1 MVRFTRSSRMAL
13 VLVPALVTFFA
24 ATVPASAAGTNVLA
38 NGDFEAN
45 GGSLTGWTKVASNLG
60 LAADGDGGGSAALV
74 SFKGTAKYG
83 VTTSP
88 QPVTG
93 APAGGVVRRHGEGA
107 QRQSRQERVPD
118 HPGVESRGH
127 HRPVEPAVRRRDRD
141 LGVAADG
148 HADGAL
154 GGRRP
159 RGEGP
164 PAERRRRRQPR
175 DRHAHAGQHRHD
187 RPGRRAPVGA
197 GRRRRSGEVGHRG
210 RGLLDR
216 VDRHGRDRRRGLLD
230 HPQRRPVRH
239 GERPG
244 DDLHRHV
251 GEPLDQLQLH
261 GGGLRQP
268 NASAPSAPA
277 TVTTPAAATATGA
290 DDLWHLDE
298 TSGTTMVDSGR
309 TPHPGTV
316 HNVALGQAGD
326 PGFPGT
332 SYGFDGASSFVSIP
346 DAPDLNAV
354 ARDVHIAFSLKTST
368 VPAQPDYDLFR
379 KGQYPGTE
387 YKLELQ
393 PNGQLSCEFRTLQ
406 ADGTIRGYT
415 IQPAVAL
422 HDGRWH
428 RLTCAKVGGKMTV
441 TIDGTA
447 FTKNITGSISN
458 GYAMIIGAYS
468 AKGGGDYFQGLLDEV
483 SFRTG

>member
-93 APAGGVVRRHGEGA
+93 APAGASYAATGKVRSASPGKNVCLIIQEWSPGGTIVQSSQQCAAATATWASLPTVTLTVRSEG
-107 QRQSRQERVPD
+107 D
-118 HPGVESRGH
+118 GL
-127 HRPVEPAVRRRDRD
+127 AVRVHQQNGVAGDSFETD
-141 LGVAADG
+141 TLTLVNTDTTAPADGPPSVAGGVAAAARSATEVVVSWTASTDTDG
-148 HADGAL
+148 TGVAGYSITRNGA
-154 GGRRP
+154 P
-159 RGEGP
+159 FATVNA
-164 PAERRRRRQPR
+164 PATTFTDTSASPSTSYSYTVAAFDTAQ
-175 DRHAHAGQHRHD
+175 
-187 RPGRRAPVGA
+187 
-197 GRRRRSGEVGHRG
+197 
-210 RGLLDR
+210 
-216 VDRHGRDRRRGLLD
+216 
-230 HPQRRPVRH
+230 
-239 GERPG
+239 
-244 DDLHRHV
+244 
-251 GEPLDQLQLH
+251 
-261 GGGLRQP
+261 

-393 PNGQLSCEFRTLQ
+393 PNGQLPPASSVPSRRTERSG
-406 ADGTIRGYT
+406 ATPSSPPSPCTTGAGTG
-415 IQPAVAL
+415 
-422 HDGRWH
+422 
-428 RLTCAKVGGKMTV
+428 
-441 TIDGTA
+441 
-447 FTKNITGSISN
+447 
-458 GYAMIIGAYS
+458 
-468 AKGGGDYFQGLLDEV
+468 
-483 SFRTG
+483 